1 MKYLKTLSK
10 ALLFTII
17 FFIFLTLL
25 LTIFNYFN
33 IINYQ
38 ILNIG
43 KIIIPILT
51 LMFGGLLMGKKASK
65 NGWLEGLKISLII
78 IIILIIITLI
88 LIIITLIINEF
99 SPKKL
104 TYFLILIISGIFGSI
119 LGINTKNT

>member
-1 MKYLKTLSK
+1 MKYIKNLTK
-10 ALLFTII
+10 ALLYTII
-17 FFIFLTLL
+17 FFIISSLV

-43 KIIIPILT
+43 KIIIPILSIG
-51 LMFGGLLMGKKASK
+51 FSGLLMGKKASK

-88 LIIITLIINEF
+88 MQEF
-99 SPKKL
+99 SPKKI

>member
-1 MKYLKTLSK
+1 MKYLKILTK
-10 ALLFTII
+10 NLLFTLI
-17 FFIFLTLL
+17 FFIIFSLL

-51 LMFGGLLMGKKASK
+51 LMFAGLLMGKKANK

-78 IIILIIITLI
+78 ILI
-88 LIIITLIINEF
+88 LIITTVIMNEF
-99 SPKKL
+99 SYKKL
-104 TYFLILIISGIFGSI
+104 TFFIILIISGIFGSI

>member
-1 MKYLKTLSK
+1 MKYLKLLTKNLLITLIF
-10 ALLFTII
+10 FTIS
-17 FFIFLTLL
+17 TLL

-33 IINYQ
+33 IIGYQ

-51 LMFGGLLMGKKASK
+51 LIFSGLLMGKKANK

-78 IIILIIITLI
+78 VVILIIITLI
-88 LIIITLIINEF
+88 MNEF

-104 TYFLILIISGIFGSI
+104 TFFLILIISGIFGSI

>member
-10 ALLFTII
+10 TLLFTII

-38 ILNIG
+38 
-43 KIIIPILT
+43 
-51 LMFGGLLMGKKASK
+51 LLMGKKASK

-78 IIILIIITLI
+78 III

>member
-10 ALLFTII
+10 TLLFTII

-88 LIIITLIINEF
+88 INKF